1 MRGLNLT
8 LQGRKQSE
16 CIDEMEVNMQNKTN
30 CENGLEK
37 KQNKTEQNKT
47 QTKTRKTHKKQR

>member
-37 KQNKTEQNKT
+37 KQNKTKHRQKQEK
-47 QTKTRKTHKKQR
+47 HKKQR